1 MFARQQLDGFGFD
14 VEDLYIARVR
24 GFRTVEVAV
33 RWNNV
38 EGTKVSLVNGL
49 RPFFDLLADS
59 LVSPGRPLPAS
70 SMGYGKDDICM
81 PDTIRNASAAW
92 SKRSPSNP
100 CRTTPK
106 NRFSRAVCWIP
117 SPSPMW

>member
-1 MFARQQLDGFGFD
+1 MRAVTWLPFSDTQCGFKLYRREAARVVFARQQLDGFGFD

-59 LVSPGRPLPAS
+59 LVSPGRPLPAEVVS
-70 SMGYGKDDICM
+70 SGRYV
-81 PDTIRNASAAW
+81 
-92 SKRSPSNP
+92 RS
-100 CRTTPK
+100 
-106 NRFSRAVCWIP
+106 I
-117 SPSPMW
+117 

>member
-1 MFARQQLDGFGFD
+1 MIGVHQSRYAGDGRRVLQFRNAGGHWLPFSDTQCGFKLFQREAARVVFARQQLDGFGFD

-49 RPFFDLLADS
+49 RPFFDLLAIRWYH
-59 LVSPGRPLPAS
+59 LAGR
-70 SMGYGKDDICM
+70 Y
-81 PDTIRNASAAW
+81 RQ
-92 SKRSPSNP
+92 
-100 CRTTPK
+100 
-106 NRFSRAVCWIP
+106 
-117 SPSPMW
+117 